1 MNHERAETGST
12 PFLTVD
18 AILAEHEALLA
29 AQSAREDVSQ
39 IRAFVDKLAASG
51 AYFDEAVERK
61 AIQGTLDYW
70 TSELAR
76 QQTDEETTGLRR
88 RSIREFDAEAL
99 KALQHKFENPFAQIA
114 DAIDSLGPEE
124 RHSAPAILKR
134 VDEIA
139 KASNLRFQE
148 GLLKELASQV
158 TGDREDATLLEFCLW
173 HLFED
178 PETRWG
184 NKIYRPRRT
193 RNKDQRVEFFSC
205 KVFLVTKAGQLYEA
219 LPDRERDA
227 LIGALMSMTANDA
240 DAQRSSSALRSIT
253 AKLDEL
259 SGALSTASQAHQFVL
274 YEDRPL
280 TLTEFLARSR
290 LAFREAD
297 KWAIVHPVL
306 AERWD
311 PLKKRKWEAEEKAKS
326 RQRTLLASF
335 TIVVVALVTSL
346 AWIAWYV
353 YWGDA
358 AAEHLAQAQTLR
370 KPSERLSE
378 GVAGLWASKL
388 SMGGDDAY
396 ARLVANDAI
405 GAVIGQRA
413 KQRTLGQPNA
423 YPSFPGIECERTGG
437 GGNPDSYT
445 VTITSDFEDPAK
457 VSGMDSC
464 PVFAVNLSGT
474 LLAAAWE
481 KINGDVDVKVFA
493 LPLPP
498 ERFRLRG
505 ERSGAL
511 AGPDLKEVGAAWM
524 RALTPVK
531 LTPLLHGE
539 PSDRGTKGC
548 KDRSL
553 RFSAD
558 DAVVSFECLYES
570 ENPSGSA
577 LEWIP
582 YAVGQKKREGAS
594 SAPVSNVSEGSF
606 EAIRKIVAAEKAA
619 SVFLGPRNEANP
631 GFATVRGNGYVR
643 IWHDGKDRP
652 SAEFRS
658 DFVRVGTSGRPTAL
672 DVEDADDHPIYAIY
686 SLSPYPVIRIYDQR
700 RARHATLLMEHY
712 PPSGVGT
719 PVSIEFTPEARCL
732 KVRAKRVVKESGEL
746 DLVVYYLIL
755 DTDRLLTVANAL
767 ERDLEIKAPGSGLPA
782 YEKAIK
788 EQCEA

>member
-1 MNHERAETGST
+1 MSSDHPETGSAL
-12 PFLTVD
+12 FLTVD
-18 AILAEHEALLA
+18 AILAEHESLLA
-29 AQSAREDVSQ
+29 AQSTREDIAQ
-39 IRAFVDKLAASG
+39 IRTFVDRLAASG

-76 QQTDEETTGLRR
+76 QQTDEEPTGSRR

-99 KALQHKFENPFAQIA
+99 KALQADFENPFAHIA
-114 DAIDSLGPEE
+114 EAIESLGQEE

-134 VDEIA
+134 VGEIA
-139 KASNLRFQE
+139 RANGLRFQE

-158 TGDREDATLLEFCLW
+158 TGDREDANLLEFCLW

-193 RNKDQRVEFFSC
+193 RNKEQRVEFFSC
-205 KVFLVTKAGQLYEA
+205 KVFLVTKADQLYGT

-227 LIGALMSMTANDA
+227 LVDALMSMTTNDA
-240 DAQRSSSALRSIT
+240 DAQRSRSHLRSIT
-253 AKLDEL
+253 ARLDEL
-259 SGALSTASQAHQFVL
+259 GGALSTASQAHQFAL
-274 YEDRPL
+274 YEDGPL
-280 TLTEFLARSR
+280 TLTEFLERSR

-297 KWAIVHPVL
+297 KWRIVHPVL

-326 RQRTLLASF
+326 RQRRLLAGF
-335 TIVVVALVTSL
+335 TVVVVAFATSL
-346 AWIAWYV
+346 AWIAWYH
-353 YWGDA
+353 YWGNA
-358 AAEHLAQAQTLR
+358 AAVHLANAQTLR
-370 KPSERLSE
+370 IPNERLSE
-378 GVAGLWASKL
+378 SVAGLWASKL

-405 GAVIGQRA
+405 GAVVGARA

-423 YPSFPGIECERTGG
+423 YPSFPSVECKRTGG
-437 GGNPDSYT
+437 ANRADSYS
-445 VTITSDFEDPAK
+445 VTITSDFDDPAK
-457 VSGMDSC
+457 VSGLGFC

-481 KINGDVDVKVFA
+481 KIDGDVDVKVFA

-498 ERFRLRG
+498 DRFRLKG
-505 ERSGAL
+505 EGSGAL
-511 AGPDLKEVGAAWM
+511 AEPDLKEAGAAWM
-524 RALTPVK
+524 KALTPVK
-531 LTPLLHGE
+531 LTPLLRGK
-539 PSDRGTKGC
+539 SSNRGTQEC

-558 DAVVSFECLYES
+558 DAIVSFECLYES
-570 ENPSGSA
+570 EKLSRTA

-582 YAVGQKKREGAS
+582 FAVDRKEASAPAS
-594 SAPVSNVSEGSF
+594 SVSEGSF
-606 EAIRKIVAAEKAA
+606 AAIRKIVTAERAA
-619 SVFLGPRNEANP
+619 SVFLGPRTGSNP
-631 GFATVRGNGYVR
+631 GFATVRRNGYVR
-643 IWHDGKDRP
+643 IWHAGKDKP

-672 DVEDADDHPIYAIY
+672 DVEDADGRPIYAIY
-686 SLSPYPVIRIYDQR
+686 SLSPYPVIRVYDQR
-700 RARHATLLMEHY
+700 RAAHATLLMEHY

-719 PVSIEFTPEARCL
+719 PVGIEFTPEAHCL
-732 KVRAKRVVKESGEL
+732 KIRAKRVEKQSGEV

-755 DTDRLLTVANAL
+755 DTDRLLTVAKAL
-767 ERDLEIKAPGSGLPA
+767 EQDLKIKAPGAGLPA

-788 EQCEA
+788 EQCES

>member
-1 MNHERAETGST
+1 MNNERAQTDST

-29 AQSAREDVSQ
+29 AQSAHEDIAQ
-39 IRAFVDKLAASG
+39 IRAFVDRLAASG

-76 QQTDEETTGLRR
+76 QQTDEEPTGLRR

-99 KALQHKFENPFAQIA
+99 KALQHDFENPFGHVA
-114 DAIDSLGPEE
+114 DAIESLGQEE

-134 VDEIA
+134 VNEIA
-139 KASNLRFQE
+139 RANNLRFQE

-158 TGDREDATLLEFCLW
+158 TGDREDASLLEFCLW

-205 KVFLVTKAGQLYEA
+205 KVYLVTKTDQLYQA
-219 LPDRERDA
+219 LPDRERHA
-227 LIGALMSMTANDA
+227 LVDALMSMTPTDA
-240 DAQRSSSALRSIT
+240 DAQRSRSHLSSIA

-274 YEDRPL
+274 YEDGPL
-280 TLTEFLARSR
+280 TLTEFLERSR

-297 KWAIVHPVL
+297 KWRMVHPVL

-335 TIVVVALVTSL
+335 TVVVVALVTSL

-353 YWGDA
+353 FWGDA
-358 AAEHLAQAQTLR
+358 AAAHLAMAQTLEVP
-370 KPSERLSE
+370 KERLSE
-378 GVAGLWASKL
+378 SVAGLRASKL
-388 SMGGDDAY
+388 SMGGDEAY
-396 ARLVANDAI
+396 ARLVVNDAI
-405 GAVIGQRA
+405 GAVIGARA
-413 KQRTLGQPNA
+413 KQRTLGEPNA
-423 YPSFPGIECERTGG
+423 YPSFPTIECERTSDS
-437 GGNPDSYT
+437 DSYS
-445 VTITSDFEDPAK
+445 VTITSDFERPAK
-457 VSGMDSC
+457 LSGLDYC

-481 KINGDVDVKVFA
+481 KIGGDVDVPVFA

-498 ERFRLRG
+498 ERFRLKSEG
-505 ERSGAL
+505 NGPLAESDLNENGA
-511 AGPDLKEVGAAWM
+511 GWM
-524 RALTPVK
+524 RKLKAVN
-531 LTPLLHGE
+531 LTPLLGE
-539 PSDRGTKGC
+539 ASRRRGTNGC
-548 KDRSL
+548 KDRSI
-553 RFSAD
+553 RFSED
-558 DAVVSFECLYES
+558 DAVVSFECLYE
-570 ENPSGSA
+570 NKRRTGNQ
-577 LEWIP
+577 LELMAF
-582 YAVGQKKREGAS
+582 AVEPIRREAAP
-594 SAPVSNVSEGSF
+594 SAPSPNVSEKSF
-606 EAIRKIVAAEKAA
+606 EAIRKIVTAERAA
-619 SVFLGPRNEANP
+619 SVFLGPRNGSSPA
-631 GFATVRGNGYVR
+631 FATVRGNGYVR
-643 IWHDGKDRP
+643 IWHDGNDKP

-672 DVEDADDHPIYAIY
+672 DVEDADGHPIYAIY

-700 RARHATLLMEHY
+700 RAKHATLLMEHY

-719 PVSIEFTPEARCL
+719 PVGIEFTREARCL
-732 KVRAKRVVKESGEL
+732 KIRAKRVEKESSEV

-755 DTDRLLTVANAL
+755 DTDRLLTVAQAL

-788 EQCEA
+788 EQCGT